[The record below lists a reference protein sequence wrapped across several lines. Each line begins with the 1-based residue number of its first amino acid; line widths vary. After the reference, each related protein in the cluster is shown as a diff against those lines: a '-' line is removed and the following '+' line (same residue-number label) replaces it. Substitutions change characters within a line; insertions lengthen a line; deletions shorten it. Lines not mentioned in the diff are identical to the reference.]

1 MTKGRAGQTIQGEKA
16 GIAWKF
22 PIAVA
27 LGATAL
33 LPSIAFGELTL
44 SGGIDY
50 LRWRETTVPEVKETG
65 PLYGLGVAY
74 TQDRDAGALFAYRG
88 KLWGGTVN
96 YDGGTLFGGT
106 PVQSTTD
113 YTGLSNEL
121 QVRWRTPGKPGGNL
135 DGVLGAGLD
144 VWRRTLTSVQKEDYA
159 IGYLRLGVE
168 SGTDDFSFSKWAVS
182 LGFKYPIWTYENA
195 HFDQIGFDSNPILRP
210 GKEISPFGSLG
221 YRLAPNLQLVAYYDG
236 FRFSKSATVQANEI
250 ATGLGPTTLV
260 QPASAMSVFGI
271 RVEYRLR

>member
-1 MTKGRAGQTIQGEKA
+1 MQMTKGRVGQRIKGEKA

-22 PIAVA
+22 RIAVV
-27 LGATAL
+27 LGAAVL
-33 LPSIAFGELTL
+33 LPSIARAGLTL
-44 SGGIDY
+44 SGGVDY
-50 LRWRETTVPEVKETG
+50 LYWNETTVPEVKETG
-65 PLYGLGVAY
+65 PLFGLGLAY
-74 TQDRDAGALFAYRG
+74 TQNRDAGALFAYRG

-106 PVQSTTD
+106 PVKSTTN

-121 QVRWRTPGKPGGNL
+121 QVRWRKPGNPGGNL
-135 DGVLGAGLD
+135 DGVLGVGLD
-144 VWRRTLTSVQKEDYA
+144 VWRRSLSSVQKEDYA

-168 SGTDDFSFSKWAVS
+168 SGTDDSSKWSVS
-182 LGFKYPIWTYENA
+182 LGFKSPIWTYQNA
-195 HFDQIGFDSNPILRP
+195 HLDQIGFDSNPILHP

-221 YRLAPNLQLVAYYDG
+221 YRFTPKLQIVGYYDG
-236 FRFSKSATVQANEI
+236 FRFGRSAAVQANEV

-260 QPASAMSVFGI
+260 QPASTMSVFGI

>member
-1 MTKGRAGQTIQGEKA
+1 MQNEKA

-22 PIAVA
+22 PIAVV
-27 LGATAL
+27 LGAAAL
-33 LPSIAFGELTL
+33 LPSIACAELTL
-44 SGGIDY
+44 SGGVDY
-50 LRWRETTVPEVKETG
+50 FYWKETTVPEVKETG

-74 TQDRDAGALFAYRG
+74 TQNRDAGALFAYRG
-88 KLWGGTVN
+88 KLWGGSVN
-96 YDGGTLFGGT
+96 YDGSTLFGGT
-106 PVQSTTD
+106 PVKSTSN

-121 QVRWRTPGKPGGNL
+121 QVRWRKPGKPGGNL

-144 VWRRTLTSVQKEDYA
+144 VWRRGLSSVQKEDYA

-168 SGTDDFSFSKWAVS
+168 SGTDDFSKWSVS

-195 HFDQIGFDSNPILRP
+195 HFDQIGFDSNPILHP

-221 YRLAPNLQLVAYYDG
+221 YRLASNLQIVGSYDG
-236 FRFSKSATVQANEI
+236 FRFSRSATVQTNEV
-250 ATGLGPTTLV
+250 AMGRGPTTLV
-260 QPASAMSVFGI
+260 QPASTLSVFGI

>member
-1 MTKGRAGQTIQGEKA
+1 MTKGRVGQTMQNEKA

-22 PIAVA
+22 PIAVV
-27 LGATAL
+27 LGAAAL
-33 LPSIAFGELTL
+33 LPSIARAELTL
-44 SGGIDY
+44 SGGVDY
-50 LRWRETTVPEVKETG
+50 FYWKETTVPEVKETG

-74 TQDRDAGALFAYRG
+74 TQNRDAGALFAYRG
-88 KLWGGTVN
+88 KLWGGSVN
-96 YDGGTLFGGT
+96 YDGSTLFGGT
-106 PVQSTTD
+106 PVKSTSN

-121 QVRWRTPGKPGGNL
+121 QVRWRKPGKPGGNL

-144 VWRRTLTSVQKEDYA
+144 VWRRGLSSVQKEDYA

-168 SGTDDFSFSKWAVS
+168 SGTDDFSKWSVS

-195 HFDQIGFDSNPILRP
+195 HFDQIGFDSNPILHP

-221 YRLAPNLQLVAYYDG
+221 YRLTSNLQIVGYYDG
-236 FRFSKSATVQANEI
+236 FRFSRSATVQTNEV
-250 ATGLGPTTLV
+250 AMGRGPTTLV
-260 QPASAMSVFGI
+260 QPASTMSVFGI

>member
-1 MTKGRAGQTIQGEKA
+1 MQRERA

-22 PIAVA
+22 PIAMV
-27 LGATAL
+27 LGAAAL
-33 LPSIAFGELTL
+33 LPSIARAELTL
-44 SGGIDY
+44 SGGVDFLY
-50 LRWRETTVPEVKETG
+50 WNETTVPEVKETG

-74 TQDRDAGALFAYRG
+74 TQNRDAGALFAYRG

-96 YDGGTLFGGT
+96 YDGSTLFGGT
-106 PVQSTTD
+106 PVKGTTN

-121 QVRWRTPGKPGGNL
+121 QVRWRKPGKPGGNL

-144 VWRRTLTSVQKEDYA
+144 VWRRRLTSVQKEDYA

-168 SGTDDFSFSKWAVS
+168 SGADDSSKWLVS
-182 LGFKYPIWTYENA
+182 LGLKYPIWTYQNA

-221 YRLAPNLQLVAYYDG
+221 YRFAPNLQLVGYYDG
-236 FRFSKSATVQANEI
+236 FRFSRSATVQANEI

-260 QPASAMSVFGI
+260 QPATTMSVFGI
-271 RVEYRLR
+271 RVEYLLR